1 MKRLTYIVALL
12 LVAGCTKRGEPQ
24 GPQPQPEPAPEP
36 GVEVVVPTF
45 GLTIRH
51 SMSYLCSPEWRGD
64 APQGSVDWGDGTME
78 EYREGV
84 EHRYTADGK
93 YEATFEMTSVD
104 GFEIKQLG
112 DIEHLNIA
120 L

>member
-12 LVAGCTKRGEPQ
+12 LVAGCTKRGELQ
-24 GPQPQPEPAPEP
+24 GPQPQPEPEP
-36 GVEVVVPTF
+36 GVEVVAPTF

-51 SMSYLCSPEWRGD
+51 SMSYLCSPEWCGD
-64 APQGSVDWGDGTME
+64 APQGSVDWGDGTVE
-78 EYREGV
+78 EYRVGV
-84 EHRYTADGK
+84 EHRYTADGQ
-93 YEATFEMTSVD
+93 YEATFEMTAVD